1 MMVKYTKHAKKNV
14 VIRLI
19 PPVAGVL
26 LLAFIFLLTTYM
38 AKQTVSGVADET
50 LLYARQTCERYD
62 NYVSDDKTKDLIN
75 LQEKAI
81 SIAMYEQ
88 YGVTIHK
95 DILDAYVVDE
105 NLTGVV
111 VTDKAGNCVLSS
123 GEDAQIL
130 FEKEL
135 KNDSVLQILEHPEK
149 SYMERLQ
156 IGEKTYDFA
165 VVAREGVTGLILC
178 YHEVELRPMGVNEI
192 SLDTMLSGHQFKMD
206 GMVVITNGEI
216 VLNTNENHVQG
227 QSVVEC
233 PIDIT
238 DDTAWREG
246 RITKLKYNG
255 KRWYGRQMRY
265 KQYRLYVVYPSSQ
278 VFATRTTILAF
289 STAVYIFFLLVL
301 TFLRN
306 RSAQNTM
313 REMQKQFRI
322 INAVGSIYKL
332 NLLIHLD
339 TGEWEAIKMPG
350 EVGAV
355 LQKQAIAEVML
366 ESYVQNFVGQA
377 YRGAY
382 QKFVNL
388 SDLDERLKGES
399 YITFVSENDFGICS
413 CSILTPQCWDAKGHV
428 TSVVFAVR
436 DVTADIQKMK
446 QKQMGALA

>member
-1 MMVKYTKHAKKNV
+1 
-14 VIRLI
+14 
-19 PPVAGVL
+19 
-26 LLAFIFLLTTYM
+26 
-38 AKQTVSGVADET
+38 
-50 LLYARQTCERYD
+50 
-62 NYVSDDKTKDLIN
+62 
-75 LQEKAI
+75 
-81 SIAMYEQ
+81 
-88 YGVTIHK
+88 
-95 DILDAYVVDE
+95 
-105 NLTGVV
+105 
-111 VTDKAGNCVLSS
+111 
-123 GEDAQIL
+123 
-130 FEKEL
+130 
-135 KNDSVLQILEHPEK
+135 
-149 SYMERLQ
+149 
-156 IGEKTYDFA
+156 
-165 VVAREGVTGLILC
+165 
-178 YHEVELRPMGVNEI
+178 
-192 SLDTMLSGHQFKMD
+192 MD

-227 QSVVEC
+227 QSVVGC

-355 LQKQAIAEVML
+355 LQKQATAKVML
-366 ESYVQNFVGQA
+366 ESYIQNFVGQA
-377 YRGAY
+377 YRALI
-382 QKFVNL
+382 KNL
-388 SDLDERLKGES
+388 S
-399 YITFVSENDFGICS
+399 ICQ
-413 CSILTPQCWDAKGHV
+413 TWM
-428 TSVVFAVR
+428 SV
-436 DVTADIQKMK
+436 
-446 QKQMGALA
+446 

>member
-135 KNDSVLQILEHPEK
+135 KNDSVSQILEHPEK

-156 IGEKTYDFA
+156 IGEKAYDFA

-227 QSVVEC
+227 QSVVGC

-238 DDTAWREG
+238 DDTVWREG
-246 RITKLKYNG
+246 RITKLNITG
-255 KRWYGRQMRY
+255 NVGTEGRCDISSIDCMWYILRVRCLQHERRFW
-265 KQYRLYVVYPSSQ
+265 RLVQPFIS
-278 VFATRTTILAF
+278 F
-289 STAVYIFFLLVL
+289 SCW
-301 TFLRN
+301 FLRFCETGRHRIRCGRCRN
-306 RSAQNTM
+306 SFGLSMRS
-313 REMQKQFRI
+313 EVF
-322 INAVGSIYKL
+322 IN
-332 NLLIHLD
+332 
-339 TGEWEAIKMPG
+339 
-350 EVGAV
+350 
-355 LQKQAIAEVML
+355 
-366 ESYVQNFVGQA
+366 
-377 YRGAY
+377 
-382 QKFVNL
+382 
-388 SDLDERLKGES
+388 
-399 YITFVSENDFGICS
+399 
-413 CSILTPQCWDAKGHV
+413 
-428 TSVVFAVR
+428 
-436 DVTADIQKMK
+436 
-446 QKQMGALA
+446 

>member
-1 MMVKYTKHAKKNV
+1 MVKHTKNGKKNV
-14 VIRLI
+14 MIRLI

-111 VTDKAGNCVLSS
+111 VTDKAGDCVLSS

-178 YHEVELRPMGVNEI
+178 YHEVELRLMGVNEI

-206 GMVVITNGEI
+206 GMVVITNGEV

-227 QSVVEC
+227 QSVIGC

-238 DDTAWREG
+238 DENAWETG
-246 RITKLKYNG
+246 KITKLKYKG
-255 KRWYGRQMRY
+255 KCWFGKQMRY
-265 KQYRLYVVYPSSQ
+265 KNYRLYAIYPSGQ

-289 STAVYIFFLLVL
+289 STAVYIFFLLIL
-301 TFLRN
+301 AFLRN

-313 REMQKQFRI
+313 REMQTQFRI

-350 EVGAV
+350 EIGAV
-355 LQKQAIAEVML
+355 LHRQAAAESML
-366 ESYVQNFVGQA
+366 QSYVQNFVGQKYRDA
-377 YRGAY
+377 YL
-382 QKFVNL
+382 QFVNL
-388 SDLDERLKGES
+388 SDLDERLKGEA
-399 YITFVSENDFGICS
+399 YITFVSENDLGICS
-413 CSILTPQCWDAKGHV
+413 CSILTPQCWDAEGHV
-428 TSVVFAVR
+428 TAVVFAVR

>member
-135 KNDSVLQILEHPEK
+135 KNDSVSQILEHPEK

-156 IGEKTYDFA
+156 LGEKAYDFA

-227 QSVVEC
+227 QSVVGC

-238 DDTAWREG
+238 DDTVWREG

-322 INAVGSIYKL
+322 INAVGSI
-332 NLLIHLD
+332 
-339 TGEWEAIKMPG
+339 
-350 EVGAV
+350 
-355 LQKQAIAEVML
+355 
-366 ESYVQNFVGQA
+366 
-377 YRGAY
+377 
-382 QKFVNL
+382 
-388 SDLDERLKGES
+388 
-399 YITFVSENDFGICS
+399 
-413 CSILTPQCWDAKGHV
+413 
-428 TSVVFAVR
+428 
-436 DVTADIQKMK
+436 
-446 QKQMGALA
+446 